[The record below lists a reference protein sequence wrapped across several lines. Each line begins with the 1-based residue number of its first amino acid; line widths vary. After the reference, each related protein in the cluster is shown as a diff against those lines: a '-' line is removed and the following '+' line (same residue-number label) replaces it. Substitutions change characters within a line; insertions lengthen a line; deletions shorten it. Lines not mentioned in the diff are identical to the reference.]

1 MSWENR
7 LMGQH
12 PMFAAIW
19 IDYDDTE
26 TVSLPS
32 MKWSKAHITGMYD

>member
-1 MSWENR
+1 MGKEAD
-7 LMGQH
+7 GQH

-26 TVSLPS
+26 TVSGFLES
-32 MKWSKAHITGMYD
+32 DALLIL

>member
-1 MSWENR
+1 MGANR
-7 LMGQH
+7 KH

-26 TVSLPS
+26 TVSSLLAS
-32 MKWSKAHITGMYD
+32 GIILRA